1 MRPECRHAHKKR
13 ASRAQRR
20 HRYEE
25 GDDLDADE
33 TAEHALQL
41 PKALA
46 MLPGG
51 GISHNTQL
59 CVTDQT
65 QDMTVTL
72 IVSHQVRSGV
82 KRRPPGQRSH

>member
-1 MRPECRHAHKKR
+1 
-13 ASRAQRR
+13 
-20 HRYEE
+20 
-25 GDDLDADE
+25 
-33 TAEHALQL
+33 
-41 PKALA
+41 